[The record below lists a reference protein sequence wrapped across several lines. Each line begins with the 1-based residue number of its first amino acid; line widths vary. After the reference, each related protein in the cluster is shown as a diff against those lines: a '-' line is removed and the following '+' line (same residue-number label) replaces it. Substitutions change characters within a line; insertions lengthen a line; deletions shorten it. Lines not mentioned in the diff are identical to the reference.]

1 MVRLLGKAVGRGVTE
16 YKSAKS
22 DFLLVNLGNVGFAVS
37 HVQRR
42 YSDDMPLEFH
52 HVFASRAMAL
62 EYVEGSVTGWDF

>member
-22 DFLLVNLGNVGFAVS
+22 DFLLVNLGNAGFAVS

-42 YSDDMPLEFH
+42 YSDDVPLEFH
-52 HVFASRAMAL
+52 HVFPSRAVAL
-62 EYVEGSVTGWDF
+62 EYVEGSITGWDF